1 VNANAAFCAS
11 PERRR
16 PYVAR
21 SSYKPDEKPWIV
33 LAPMTQMMVKAPD
46 EDAARQKAL
55 KLSGFEFK
63 PYLGAGWLIRPATE
77 AEITKY
83 ATWADNWR
91 PSQTPERQ
99 HIETRRRHGQ
109 PRRTAQQRLL

>member
-1 VNANAAFCAS
+1 VGRTSFKQD
-11 PERRR
+11 ER
-16 PYVAR
+16 A
-21 SSYKPDEKPWIV
+21 WIV

-55 KLSGFEFK
+55 KLSGYEFK
-63 PYLGAGWLIRPATE
+63 PYLGTDWLIRPATA
-77 AEITKY
+77 AEIEKY

-99 HIETRRRHGQ
+99 SIEARRRGG
-109 PRRTAQQRLL
+109 RERTSVQQRLI